1 MMMAPMA
8 VPCQKG
14 ETPIRFSPLRIITM
28 MKTPIN
34 VPIIEPR
41 PP

>member
-1 MMMAPMA
+1 MIVPMA
-8 VPCQKG
+8 LPCQKG
-14 ETPIRFSPLRIITM
+14 ETPMRFRPLRIITM
-28 MKTPIN
+28 MKTPMS